1 MFGSG
6 NLLFSLRSFRLFRN
20 DRSVAAEPF
29 GPPQVRAQARVSVII
44 PTLNEARN
52 LPIVLPHIPRDVH
65 EVILVDGLS
74 VDDTIEVARS
84 LLPSIRVVIE
94 PQRGKGAALCAGFR
108 AAEGEIIVMLDAD
121 GSTDPT
127 EIPRFV
133 DALLGGADF
142 AKGSRFLA
150 DGGSTDISRLRAI
163 GNWGFLSLVRILF
176 GGQYTDLCYGY
187 NAFWASVLPV
197 LALDGTGFEIETMMN
212 VRALREGLRVAEVP
226 SFERS
231 RVFGASNLRTF
242 RDGWRV
248 LRTIVRERPQRRQSP
263 AISDRPL
270 TIPEPPFPVLRD
282 ANLPHLVPVMG
293 LLGTDQL
300 QLALDGPTVVEAGR
314 ETSLAAIGDEPGRHL
329 VPVMDSSAAS
339 NVELDSGHP
348 ALITAEGNASHES
361 VGDEVMAHLAPVIDM
376 LRAGLEVALD
386 GPASNASEGE
396 PSLAFA
402 VGGED

>member
-1 MFGSG
+1 MSALGP
-6 NLLFSLRSFRLFRN
+6 LRSAWRQERQ
-20 DRSVAAEPF
+20 SVPLAI
-29 GPPQVRAQARVSVII
+29 PQTRPHVRVSVVI

-52 LPIVLPHIPRDVH
+52 LPHVLPHIPADIH
-65 EVILVDGLS
+65 EVILVDGGS
-74 VDDTIEVARS
+74 VDETVEVARS

-94 PQRGKGAALCAGFR
+94 PRRGKGAALCAGFR
-108 AAEGEIIVMLDAD
+108 AAEGDIIVMLDAD

-142 AKGSRFLA
+142 AKGSRFLP
-150 DGGSTDISRLRAI
+150 DGGSTDISRLRAL
-163 GNWGFLSLVRILF
+163 GNRGFVSLVRLLF
-176 GGQYTDLCYGY
+176 GGRYTDLCYGY

-197 LALDGTGFEIETMMN
+197 LALDGSGFEIETMMN
-212 VRALREGLRVAEVP
+212 VRALREGLRISEVP

-231 RVFGASNLRTF
+231 RIYGVSNLRTF

-248 LRTIVRERPQRRQSP
+248 LRTIFRERLARQQSL
-263 AISDRPL
+263 AVSHQPL
-270 TIPEPPFPVLRD
+270 TIPEPPFPVLSD

-293 LLGTDQL
+293 LLGTGQL
-300 QLALDGPTVVEAGR
+300 QLAFDGPTVIETGR

-348 ALITAEGNASHES
+348 ALITTEGNASHES

-376 LRAGLEVALD
+376 LRAGLEVAID
-386 GPASNASEGE
+386 GPASDASEGE
-396 PSLAFA
+396 PSFA
-402 VGGED
+402 VGGEG

>member
-1 MFGSG
+1 VSALGP
-6 NLLFSLRSFRLFRN
+6 LRSAWRQERE
-20 DRSVAAEPF
+20 SVPLAI
-29 GPPQVRAQARVSVII
+29 PQTRPHVRVSVVI

-52 LPIVLPHIPRDVH
+52 LPHVLPHIPADIH
-65 EVILVDGLS
+65 EVILVDGGS
-74 VDDTIEVARS
+74 VDETVEVARS

-94 PQRGKGAALCAGFR
+94 PRRGKGAALCAGFR
-108 AAEGEIIVMLDAD
+108 AAEGDIIVMLDAD

-142 AKGSRFLA
+142 AKGSRFLP
-150 DGGSTDISRLRAI
+150 DGGSTDISRLRAL
-163 GNWGFLSLVRILF
+163 GNRGFVSLVRLLF
-176 GGQYTDLCYGY
+176 GGRYTDLCYGY

-197 LALDGTGFEIETMMN
+197 LALDGSGFEIETMMN
-212 VRALREGLRVAEVP
+212 VRALREGLRISEVP

-231 RVFGASNLRTF
+231 RIYGVSNLRTF

-248 LRTIVRERPQRRQSP
+248 LRTIFRERLARQQSL
-263 AISDRPL
+263 AVSHQPL
-270 TIPEPPFPVLRD
+270 TIPEPPFPVLSD

-300 QLALDGPTVVEAGR
+300 QLAFDGPTVLEAGR
-314 ETSLAAIGDEPGRHL
+314 DTSLAAIGDEPGRHL

-339 NVELDSGHP
+339 EVELAPGHP
-348 ALITAEGNASHES
+348 ALAATEGVASLES

-376 LRAGLEVALD
+376 LRAGLDLAID
-386 GPASNASEGE
+386 GPSSDPSEGE

-402 VGGED
+402 VGGEG